1 MRPNKVLECW
11 ENGRA
16 AVSGWLAIGNS
27 YSAEIVGWSGVDCV
41 TVDLQHGMTDIQQM
55 IGMLQ
60 AISATPATPF
70 VRVPSCDAAIMM
82 KALDAGAYGLICPM
96 VDNAAEARAFVDA
109 TRYPPSGSRSY
120 GPTRGL
126 LYGGA
131 DYFQYADQTIIRLAM
146 IETWPGLQALEEI
159 LAVDGLEGIFIGPA
173 DLGLALGKGAVG
185 DPVDVE
191 VLAAI
196 DLCQKAANRAG
207 KHIGIFCTSGA
218 AAAKYAAQGFDFVV
232 PNHDANLL
240 KAAMAAE
247 VKAAKAGYA

>member
-1 MRPNKVLECW
+1 MRPNNVLECW
-11 ENGRA
+11 AQGRA
-16 AVSGWLAIGNS
+16 AVSGWLAIGNT
-27 YSAEIVGWSGVDCV
+27 YSAEIVGCSGVDCV
-41 TVDLQHGMTDIQQM
+41 TVDLQHGMTDVQQM

-70 VRVPSCDAAIMM
+70 VRVPSCDPAIMM

-96 VDNAAEARAFVDA
+96 VDNVQQAQAFVDA
-109 TRYPPSGSRSY
+109 THYPPTGTRSF

-131 DYFQYADQTIIRLAM
+131 DYFKHADQTIVRLAM
-146 IETWPGLQALEEI
+146 IETLPGLEAVEDI
-159 LAVDGLEGIFIGPA
+159 LAVEGIQGIFIGPA
-173 DLGLALGKGAVG
+173 DLGLALGKGPVG
-185 DPVDVE
+185 DPVDPD

-196 DLCQKAANRAG
+196 ERCRQAAAKAG

-218 AAAKYAAQGFDFVV
+218 VAARYAAQGFDFVV

-240 KAAMAAE
+240 KAVLASE
-247 VKAAKAGYA
+247 VQSARG